1 MRFMAQ
7 KPCTVRS
14 LTELRRR
21 STELAA
27 GDLVLGPVAVKAGE
41 DIILLDLND
50 RGVVFFPPFLAQ
62 MVARTK
68 SAQAQVLGDYMLPGT
83 FVAHDLPDLAAR
95 LGDARM
101 SGPVVSKRDR
111 AHLGLG
117 VSLWP
122 NLEALHSLAV
132 VQPLPFPLVVQPFL
146 AEARDLRFVVVGE
159 YSEAYERLNPQGF
172 RKNLFQG
179 GASRPVEV
187 SPELLAFCRR
197 AMTRGKFPYAV
208 LDVLISPQG
217 EAFLSEINF
226 HAGLKGSQL
235 GQAEFR
241 RRVAALLE
249 DFQRQWE
256 SSLTIQS

>member
-1 MRFMAQ
+1 MARR
-7 KPCTVRS
+7 PCIVRS

-21 STELAA
+21 HLELAE
-27 GDLVLGPVAVKAGE
+27 GDLILGPLAVKPGE
-41 DIILLDLND
+41 EVILLDLHD
-50 RGVVFFPPFLAQ
+50 RGVVFFPPLLAQ
-62 MVARTK
+62 AVARTK
-68 SAQAQVLGDYMLPGT
+68 SAQAQVLKDYMLPGT
-83 FVAHDLPDLAAR
+83 FVAHALPDLAAH
-95 LGDARM
+95 LGDARL

-122 NLEALHSLAV
+122 SLEALHSLAV
-132 VQPLPFPLVVQPFL
+132 LQPLPFPLVVQPFL
-146 AEARDLRFVVVGE
+146 AEARDFRVVVVGE
-159 YSEAYERLNPQGF
+159 YIEAYERLNPQGF

-179 GASRPVEV
+179 GTFHPVEV
-187 SPELLAFCRR
+187 GPELLSFCRG
-197 AMTRGKFPYAV
+197 AMARGKFPYAV
-208 LDVLISPQG
+208 LDVLMSHRG

-241 RRVAALLE
+241 RRVNAFLE

-256 SSLTIQS
+256 SSLTTQP

>member
-1 MRFMAQ
+1 MARE
-7 KPCTVRS
+7 PRVVRS
-14 LTELRRR
+14 LTDLRRR
-21 STELAA
+21 SAELAA
-27 GDLVLGPVAVKAGE
+27 GDLVLGPVAVKPGE
-41 DIILLDLND
+41 EIVLFDLKE
-50 RGVVFFPPFLAQ
+50 RGVAFFPPLLAQ
-62 MVARTK
+62 LVARTK

-83 FVAHDLPDLAAR
+83 FVAHSLADLAAR
-95 LGDARM
+95 LGDDHL

-132 VQPLPFPLVVQPFL
+132 VQLLPFPLVVQPFL
-146 AEARDLRFVVVGE
+146 AEARDLRVVVVGE
-159 YSEAYERLNPQGF
+159 YTEAYERLNPQGF

-179 GASRPVEV
+179 GTFQPVEV
-187 SPELLAFCRR
+187 STELLTFCRR
-197 AMTRGKFPYAV
+197 AMSRGKFPYAV
-208 LDVLISPQG
+208 LDVLISPAG
-217 EAFLSEINF
+217 EPFLSEINF

-235 GQAEFR
+235 GQAEYR
-241 RRVAALLE
+241 RRVNALLE

>member
-1 MRFMAQ
+1 MAR
-7 KPCTVRS
+7 KPCVIRS

-21 STELAA
+21 YAELAA
-27 GDLVLGPVAVKAGE
+27 GDLILGPVAVKPGE
-41 DIILLDLND
+41 EIILLDLHD
-50 RGVVFFPPFLAQ
+50 RGVIFFPPLLAQ
-62 MVARTK
+62 AVARTK
-68 SAQAQVLGDYMLPGT
+68 SAQARVLSDYMLPGT

-95 LGDARM
+95 LGDALM

-122 NLEALHSLAV
+122 SLEALHSLAV

-146 AEARDLRFVVVGE
+146 AEARDLRVVVVGE
-159 YSEAYERLNPQGF
+159 YTEAYERLNAEGF

-179 GASRPVEV
+179 GTFSPVEAG
-187 SPELLAFCRR
+187 PDLLAFCRR
-197 AMTRGKFPYAV
+197 VMARGKFPYAV
-208 LDVLISPQG
+208 LDVLISP
-217 EAFLSEINF
+217 ASKPFLSEINF

-235 GQAEFR
+235 GQAGYR
-241 RRVAALLE
+241 RWVNALLE

-256 SSLTIQS
+256 SSLTTPS

>member
-1 MRFMAQ
+1 MAR
-7 KPCTVRS
+7 KPCVIRS

-21 STELAA
+21 YAELAA
-27 GDLVLGPVAVKAGE
+27 GDLILGPVAVKPGE
-41 DIILLDLND
+41 EIILLDLHD
-50 RGVVFFPPFLAQ
+50 RGVIFFPPLLAQ
-62 MVARTK
+62 AVARTK
-68 SAQAQVLGDYMLPGT
+68 SAQARVLSDYMLPGT

-95 LGDARM
+95 LGDALM

-122 NLEALHSLAV
+122 SLEALHSLAV

-146 AEARDLRFVVVGE
+146 AEARDLRVVVVGE
-159 YSEAYERLNPQGF
+159 YTEAYERLNAEGF

-179 GASRPVEV
+179 GTFSPVEAG
-187 SPELLAFCRR
+187 PDLLAFCRR
-197 AMTRGKFPYAV
+197 VMARGKFPYAV
-208 LDVLISPQG
+208 LDVLISP
-217 EAFLSEINF
+217 ASKPFLSEINF

-235 GQAEFR
+235 GQAGYR
-241 RRVAALLE
+241 RRVNALLE

-256 SSLTIQS
+256 SSLTTPS